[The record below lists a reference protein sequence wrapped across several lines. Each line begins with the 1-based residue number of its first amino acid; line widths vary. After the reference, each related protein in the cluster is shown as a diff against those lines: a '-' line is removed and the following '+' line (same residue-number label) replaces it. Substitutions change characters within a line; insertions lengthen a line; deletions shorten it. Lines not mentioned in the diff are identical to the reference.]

1 MWAFQEDAH
10 DAWDYDSVMEN
21 ILIDMPWHGQMRKLM
36 IHPGRMGFVVRARLL
51 PAGYA
56 QGAADIARICR
67 GFQRIRGSVSSRF
80 LAHAVISGDPG
91 PWQIGRAHV

>member
-36 IHPGRMGFVVRARLL
+36 IHPGRMG
-51 PAGYA
+51 
-56 QGAADIARICR
+56 
-67 GFQRIRGSVSSRF
+67 S
-80 LAHAVISGDPG
+80 
-91 PWQIGRAHV
+91 